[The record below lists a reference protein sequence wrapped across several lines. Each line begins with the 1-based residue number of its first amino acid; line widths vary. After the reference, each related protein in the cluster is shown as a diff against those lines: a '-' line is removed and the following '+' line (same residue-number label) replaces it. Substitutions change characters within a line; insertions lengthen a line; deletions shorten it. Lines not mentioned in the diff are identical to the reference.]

1 MEGECVLEGRL
12 PLGGHVYSSPPL
24 GTHVHSQG
32 LDSLHVHVASRLELP
47 GPSEEALDFAEVEL
61 DWEEEGEGG
70 VGGGRGGNS
79 EWVGR
84 GGTGRRGW

>member
-12 PLGGHVYSSPPL
+12 PLGGHVDSSPPL
-24 GTHVHSQG
+24 GTDVHSQG
-32 LDSLHVHVASRLELP
+32 LHGLHVHVASLLELL

-61 DWEEEGEGG
+61 QWEEEREGG
-70 VGGGRGGNS
+70 FGRGRGGNS

-84 GGTGRRGW
+84 GGAGRRAW